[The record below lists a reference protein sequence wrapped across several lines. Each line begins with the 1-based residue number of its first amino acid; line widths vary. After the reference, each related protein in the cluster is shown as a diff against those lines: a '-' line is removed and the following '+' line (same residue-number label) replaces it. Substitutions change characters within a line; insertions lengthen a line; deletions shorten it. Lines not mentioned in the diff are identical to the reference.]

1 MTAGFNDNG
10 WRTQVQRGDEP
21 SYIKPPELA
30 PRRDLQCC
38 SGFMRSFPKGNRAQS
53 RIGNGPI
60 SVGYPAHKDARPER
74 DRRGPS
80 SALSGCRNVLGSP
93 RGHLAVAEP
102 RVVTGDLQEIR
113 IDKPR
118 VQAVRRDLESKS
130 SPA

>member
-1 MTAGFNDNG
+1 MLL
-10 WRTQVQRGDEP
+10 RLQE
-21 SYIKPPELA
+21 EL
-30 PRRDLQCC
+30 
-38 SGFMRSFPKGNRAQS
+38 PKRNRAQS

-80 SALSGCRNVLGSP
+80 SAPSGCRNVLGSP

-130 SPA
+130 CPHDLHLPLQGLNAIWGPGPLGV

>member
-1 MTAGFNDNG
+1 
-10 WRTQVQRGDEP
+10 
-21 SYIKPPELA
+21 
-30 PRRDLQCC
+30 
-38 SGFMRSFPKGNRAQS
+38 MRSVPKGNRAQS

-93 RGHLAVAEP
+93 RGHLAVTEP
-102 RVVTGDLQEIR
+102 RVVTGGLQEIR

-118 VQAVRRDLESKS
+118 LQAVRRDLESKS